1 MISCVC
7 SEVPDAIFVRAQ
19 AASNCSNSQIM
30 GATRTGIQGGA
41 HGDRKSSWTRARS
54 ATHLKLG
61 IVLSKKSDE
70 KWNKTGTNNRL
81 YRRVFFA
88 RKQFAGAGGRV
99 DLLRHIPGQNLLY
112 QLRTLEKDP
121 LAFLFPHMLL
131 HGKCLWH

>member
-19 AASNCSNSQIM
+19 AASNCTKGQIVRV
-30 GATRTGIQGGA
+30 TRTGIQSGA
-41 HGDRKSSWTRARS
+41 HGEALDQDDRSVGGEARTK
-54 ATHLKLG
+54 THLKLG

-88 RKQFAGAGGRV
+88 RKQFAGA
-99 DLLRHIPGQNLLY
+99 
-112 QLRTLEKDP
+112 
-121 LAFLFPHMLL
+121 
-131 HGKCLWH
+131 